1 MAKLRVIHNM
11 VDTRCGITRRIGE
24 VFEVKDE
31 IRIKELLDAKVV
43 EEVKEKNKPD
53 KYSIVLIVFL
63 YFQKLMTLKDGMVLR
78 TLTGGFY
85 ERKIFIS
92 FKHSIVC

>member
-1 MAKLRVIHNM
+1 M
-11 VDTRCGITRRIGE
+11 VDTRCGITRKIGE

-53 KYSIVLIVFL
+53 K
-63 YFQKLMTLKDGMVLR
+63 
-78 TLTGGFY
+78 
-85 ERKIFIS
+85 
-92 FKHSIVC
+92 

>member
-11 VDTRCGITRRIGE
+11 VDTRCGIGE

-53 KYSIVLIVFL
+53 K
-63 YFQKLMTLKDGMVLR
+63 
-78 TLTGGFY
+78 
-85 ERKIFIS
+85 
-92 FKHSIVC
+92 

>member
-11 VDTRCGITRRIGE
+11 VDTRCGITRRTGE
-24 VFEVKDE
+24 VFEVNDE
-31 IRIKELLDAKVV
+31 ERIKELLDAKVV
-43 EEVKEKNKPD
+43 EEVNRQL
-53 KYSIVLIVFL
+53 LIVFL
-63 YFQKLMTLKDGMVLR
+63 YVQKLMTLKDGMVLR

-92 FKHSIVC
+92 FKHSIIC